1 MAIHPTSFVDPEAE
15 LGAEVEIGPF
25 CIVAGGVRIG
35 DGTRLGPHCVIKR
48 GVTVGSG
55 CELDVGVVLG
65 SEPQDKKFKGEESF
79 VRIGDNNLIR
89 EYVTVHRATG
99 EGLATVVGNDNFLMA
114 YTHLG
119 HNVELGDGIMIA
131 SFTGLAGHVSIG
143 DRAVIGGIV
152 GVHQYVT
159 VGRMTMLGGSSAVTR
174 DVPPFAVTAGNPAGL
189 HGINVIGL
197 ERNGVGQEDRMAL
210 RRAFRAIY
218 RSDLNTS
225 DAIAALRA
233 DGPLPELVKEFV
245 EFIER
250 IDQGHRGRQK
260 N

>member
-1 MAIHPTSFVDPEAE
+1 MTIHPTAYVDPEAE

-25 CIVAGGVRIG
+25 CIVEGGVRIG

-48 GVTVGSG
+48 GVSVGAR
-55 CELDVGVVLG
+55 CQLDVGVVLG

-79 VRIGDNNLIR
+79 VRIGDDNLIR

-99 EGLATVVGNDNFLMA
+99 EGLATVVGHGNFLMA

-174 DVPPFAVTAGNPAGL
+174 DVPPFAVTAGNPAEL

-197 ERNGVGQEDRMAL
+197 ERNGVEKDDRMAL

-218 RSDLNTS
+218 RSELNTT

-233 DGPLPELVKEFV
+233 EGPLPQLVEEFV

-250 IDQGHRGRQK
+250 IDQGHRGRQRG
-260 N
+260 